1 MASLR
6 IDQSNRTGQFP
17 SAVWRSQEAK
27 TFGARSMSPVA
38 WELAVPDAFQN
49 HESRYVM
56 DDCLT
61 IHCTVEVLQQ
71 ELQQQDSTAI
81 KNCLVLVPPAPS
93 ICQDFYNLLRER
105 RSPKPDVTFILE
117 DDGTEVQAH
126 KLLLA
131 MRSPVFRAQFLRG
144 DMKERSARRLKI
156 SGLTASAFR
165 AMLYFIYTDE
175 QPTPNRRRCPV
186 AMAQDLL
193 VAADLYDLERLR
205 LMCEKVLSESIDVG
219 NVMTTLMLA
228 HGRHSCQQLEASCI
242 EFLVSDPDVYD
253 TVEATEEYKELEK
266 TCPSFINKI
275 TKKVA
280 KTAVSHH
287 RSPSTSSY
295 TNNGSKMTTR
305 SVSKY
310 TPSVMMS
317 GTHEFT
323 IQCLSAMRKT
333 HGVGQ
338 YIRSSSFQVGGYEWT
353 IEVFPSGHKEDITG
367 SIGIFIRP
375 FIHDD
380 DTKVE
385 ASVTLKPI
393 DPTGE
398 LPPFPRRNFTHVYAG
413 RNCESWGWPKFIIA
427 KYANTDYV
435 GHDGSFTLQCQ
446 VEVPTESCTT
456 GTIGVG
462 TIVTVPPSN
471 MAWHLEQLFAREE
484 GSDVKFLVEDSE
496 ICAHGLVIATR
507 SPVLHEAVESASSK
521 DLVHPVTPAAASFCH
536 DQLSQFMLRNAGK
549 DVLTPYYPVI
559 SRGGFVVLH
568 LKDKSKS
575 KGCFDLCVYDPM
587 TGHRIFLPEPPNT
600 ESSICN
606 HHECVLLTEADD
618 IGCSFMLLSIVFNR
632 SRISVRTATSFSA
645 SWGPITC
652 ANHRDYTGWSISG
665 YNNPAVLRGGVIHW
679 LTHAGDQIIT
689 YDIRTRTPGHVK
701 LPLTNRSARHLH
713 LATSRDG
720 NVLKLLD
727 IERFIISVW
736 LQLPRARIGGDGDG
750 WALETVIN
758 IEQKLQLLYPDI
770 IARGCPDVEFEGSGD
785 SFGKE
790 IASKRNID
798 WLNGVWFV
806 VPKTKAGWAFMT
818 LRLRI
823 VPSSANGCLYY

>member
-6 IDQSNRTGQFP
+6 IDETNGTGQSP
-17 SAVWRSQEAK
+17 AAVWRSHEAK
-27 TFGARSMSPVA
+27 TFGARSMSAVA
-38 WELAVPDAFQN
+38 WELAVPEAFQN
-49 HESRYVM
+49 HESCYVI

-71 ELQQQDSTAI
+71 QLQQQDSTAI

-105 RSPKPDVTFILE
+105 RSPEPDVTFILE

-131 MRSPVFRAQFLRG
+131 MRSPVFCAQFLRG

-156 SGLTASAFR
+156 SGLTASAFK
-165 AMLYFIYTDE
+165 AMLYFIYTDK
-175 QPTPNRRRCPV
+175 QPTPNRRRCLV

-205 LMCEKVLSESIDVG
+205 LMCEKVLSESIDVA

-228 HGRHSCQQLEASCI
+228 QGRHSCQQLEASCI
-242 EFLVSDPDVYD
+242 EFMVSDPDVYD

-266 TCPSFINKI
+266 TCPTFINEI

-280 KTAVSHH
+280 KTAVSRH
-287 RSPSTSSY
+287 RSPSS

-338 YIRSSSFQVGGYEWT
+338 YIRSGSFQVGGYEWT
-353 IEVFPSGHKEDITG
+353 IEVFPSGYEQDITD

-375 FIHDD
+375 FIPDD

-413 RNCESWGWPKFIIA
+413 TNCESWGWAKFIVA
-427 KYANTDYV
+427 KYANTHYV
-435 GHDGSFTLQCQ
+435 GHDGSFTVQCQ
-446 VEVPTESCTT
+446 VEVPTESCTSS
-456 GTIGVG
+456 TIGVG

-471 MAWHLEQLFAREE
+471 MAWHLEQLLVREE

-507 SPVLHEAVESASSK
+507 SPVLHEAVESASGRDHVRIDGIRAMAFK
-521 DLVHPVTPAAASFCH
+521 AMLHFIYTDELPRVDDLVHMVGDITTMAGEMLAAACRFRLERMKRLCINLLAEKVTTV
-536 DQLSQFMLRNAGK
+536 LSALNTAKVARRHNCPELEEYCRQYMSL
-549 DVLTPYYPVI
+549 P
-559 SRGGFVVLH
+559 H
-568 LKDKSKS
+568 
-575 KGCFDLCVYDPM
+575 M
-587 TGHRIFLPEPPNT
+587 TNKVTETCINLFL
-600 ESSICN
+600 ES
-606 HHECVLLTEADD
+606 
-618 IGCSFMLLSIVFNR
+618 
-632 SRISVRTATSFSA
+632 
-645 SWGPITC
+645 
-652 ANHRDYTGWSISG
+652 
-665 YNNPAVLRGGVIHW
+665 
-679 LTHAGDQIIT
+679 
-689 YDIRTRTPGHVK
+689 
-701 LPLTNRSARHLH
+701 
-713 LATSRDG
+713 
-720 NVLKLLD
+720 
-727 IERFIISVW
+727 
-736 LQLPRARIGGDGDG
+736 
-750 WALETVIN
+750 
-758 IEQKLQLLYPDI
+758 
-770 IARGCPDVEFEGSGD
+770 
-785 SFGKE
+785 
-790 IASKRNID
+790 
-798 WLNGVWFV
+798 
-806 VPKTKAGWAFMT
+806 
-818 LRLRI
+818 
-823 VPSSANGCLYY
+823 